1 MLLLW
6 DIDGTLIRGQGAGR
20 RAMNRAFT
28 ELFGVDNAFDDMQMA
43 GGLDLHF
50 VEAVFTRHHIGSS
63 FQDRY
68 LEAYYQALADEVGGG
83 KTTLMPGVREVLD
96 RLEKSHG
103 LFHALGT
110 GNMEPGARI
119 KLEVFGLNSYFPT
132 GGFCEQPVA
141 RYQLLQAGVRKA
153 GVHYGVEFLP
163 TDVLVIGDTIRDVE
177 AARKLGA
184 KVLAVSTGGNTYE
197 ELAAMEPDWLVRNL
211 TEMPIF

>member
-6 DIDGTLIRGQGAGR
+6 DIDGTLIRGRGAGR
-20 RAMNRAFT
+20 RAMNRAFA
-28 ELFGVDNAFDDMQMA
+28 ELFGVDGVFDDMHMA

-50 VEAVFTRHHIGSS
+50 VDAVFARHHIGPS
-63 FQDRY
+63 FQGRY
-68 LEAYYQALADEVGGG
+68 LDAYYEALADEVGDG
-83 KTTLMPGVREVLD
+83 KTMLMPAVREVLD
-96 RLEKSHG
+96 RLSQTRG

-141 RYQLLQAGVRKA
+141 RYQLLQEGVRKA
-153 GVHYGVEFLP
+153 SVHYGVEFLP
-163 TDVLVIGDTIRDVE
+163 KDVLVIGDTVRDVE

-184 KVLAVSTGGNTYE
+184 KVLAVATGGNTYE
-197 ELAAMEPDWLVRNL
+197 ELAALGPDWLVRNL
-211 TEMPIF
+211 TEMPVF